1 MIAEPT
7 FKKPLDQR
15 RPSITQLATGL
26 ADKCTW
32 MLNFNVSNS
41 ANPDEAQQLH
51 GFENT
56 AQKGGESSQFPS
68 VRNHSHRLLVLH
80 SSFYFKM
87 YLTVRNFDGT
97 QLQEFHALSVGKGEI
112 LTEIDPIPAEVTQ
125 IVNGWSK
132 VKNQR
137 GSIGFVPSP
146 LLKQLNNSS

>member
-1 MIAEPT
+1 
-7 FKKPLDQR
+7 
-15 RPSITQLATGL
+15 
-26 ADKCTW
+26 
-32 MLNFNVSNS
+32 
-41 ANPDEAQQLH
+41 
-51 GFENT
+51 
-56 AQKGGESSQFPS
+56 
-68 VRNHSHRLLVLH
+68 
-80 SSFYFKM
+80 M

-146 LLKQLNNSS
+146 LLKQLNNSSWSYLSFSLHQNIFECILSSVGTLVGLF

>member
-1 MIAEPT
+1 MPTVQKRKMSNRRRSSVIDTKDDLKEQFRRASLLQQDEMIAEPT

-15 RPSITQLATGL
+15 RPSITQLA
-26 ADKCTW
+26 
-32 MLNFNVSNS
+32 
-41 ANPDEAQQLH
+41 QQLH
-51 GFENT
+51 G
-56 AQKGGESSQFPS
+56 
-68 VRNHSHRLLVLH
+68 
-80 SSFYFKM
+80 
-87 YLTVRNFDGT
+87 
-97 QLQEFHALSVGKGEI
+97 LSVGKGEI